1 MCVVTPGVACRGRGL
16 PSLPRSWLWA
26 YRSRAPD
33 TARPRDEVDQP
44 TGRRAVKLL
53 VPLNPSKIRPPLCAA
68 PRFTAVTNSTA
79 VEQHDTGGK
88 GGGYKAKVPAPCS
101 DLQER
106 LKLASGVLE
115 TLVAAGPE
123 HGGQGHWVFAPFP
136 NLPVIPSSDAL

>member
-1 MCVVTPGVACRGRGL
+1 M
-16 PSLPRSWLWA
+16 
-26 YRSRAPD
+26 
-33 TARPRDEVDQP
+33 DQP